1 MVKRR
6 LSLVLAAALSLAA
19 LPLFAQQAA
28 GTDGRY
34 LIKFKNFQGASQAV
48 RAAGGNPVLEL
59 AEQSAIAAYLP
70 AQAIEGLRHNPN
82 VELVE
87 EDALR
92 WPMAQVTP
100 YGITMVQADQ
110 VSDANAGNTTIC
122 IIDSGYYTAHE
133 DLAGNQVTGVNN
145 SGTGNWYEDSC
156 GHGTHVAGTISA
168 LANSTGVVGVLPNG
182 HVNLRAQKVFNNAD
196 CKWTYASTLVQA
208 LNNCRAALPAGQ
220 RLVVSMSLG
229 GNVSSVTEN
238 NAFQSAYNAG
248 VLSVAAAGNAGT
260 TQKSYPASYASVISV
275 AAVDSNKALAS
286 FSQRNS
292 SVELAAPGV
301 GVLSTVPFAAS
312 SVTAAGIVANGENIE
327 GSARTNASGTLVD
340 GGLCS
345 TAGSWAGQVVLCQR
359 GTDTFATK
367 VASVKNGGGVA
378 AVIYN
383 NVSGGFS
390 GTLNGTSTI
399 PAISISQED
408 GNTLKSGA
416 LNAGAVV
423 ANAGGVGSGYAYYD
437 GTSMATPH
445 VSGVAA
451 LVWSN
456 VPSKTNAEIRAALQI
471 TAEDLG
477 TAGKDNS
484 YGYGLIRAKAALDYL
499 GGGSPPA
506 NQAPVASFNRSC
518 TNLDCSFTSTS
529 TDADG
534 TVASWS
540 WDFGDGGTA
549 NVANPSHTFAS
560 EGTKTVTLV
569 VTDNNGAASN
579 TASQT
584 FNVTAAP
591 PPGSITLQASG
602 FKNKGVNNVNLSW
615 SGTSG
620 SSNVYRN
627 GGLIATVPSGTTTY
641 TDNTGTKGAASFTYK
656 VCNTSDTSVC
666 SSNVTIVF

>member
-6 LSLVLAAALSLAA
+6 LSLVLAAAFALAA
-19 LPLFAQQAA
+19 SQLFAQQSANSE
-28 GTDGRY
+28 GRY
-34 LIKFKNFQGASQAV
+34 LIKFKDFRGAAQAV
-48 RAAGGNPVLEL
+48 RAAGGNPVVEL
-59 AEQSAIAAYLP
+59 AEQAAIAAYLP

-133 DLAGNQVTGVNN
+133 DLAGNQVSGVNN

-168 LANSTGVVGVLPNG
+168 LANSAGVVGVLPNG
-182 HVNLRAQKVFNNAD
+182 KVNLRAQKVFNNAD

-229 GNVSSVTEN
+229 GNISSVTEDS
-238 NAFQSAYNAG
+238 AFQSAYNAG
-248 VLSVAAAGNAGT
+248 VLSVAAAGNAGNT
-260 TQKSYPASYASVISV
+260 RKSYPASYASVISV
-275 AAVDSNKALAS
+275 AAVDSNKAVAS
-286 FSQRNS
+286 FSQQNNA
-292 SVELAAPGV
+292 VELAAPGV

-312 SVTAAGIVANGENIE
+312 TVVANGIVASGENIE
-327 GSARTNASGTLVD
+327 GSARANAGGTLVD

-345 TAGSWAGQVVLCQR
+345 TAGSWSGKVVLCQR

-383 NVSGGFS
+383 NVPGGFS

-408 GNTLKSGA
+408 GNSLKSGA
-416 LNAGAVV
+416 LNTAATVN
-423 ANAGGVGSGYAYYD
+423 NAGGVGSGYAYYD

-456 VPSKTNAEIRAALQI
+456 APTKTNVQIRAALQA

-477 TAGKDNS
+477 AVGRDNA
-484 YGYGLIRAKAALDYL
+484 YGYGLIRAKNALDSL
-499 GGGSPPA
+499 GGGSPPP
-506 NQAPVASFNRSC
+506 NQAPVASFTKSC
-518 TNLDCSFTSTS
+518 TNLACSFTDTS

-534 TVASWS
+534 TIASRS
-540 WDFGDGGTA
+540 WDFGDGVTSTA
-549 NVANPSHTFAS
+549 TNPSHTYGAD
-560 EGTKTVTLV
+560 GTYTITLV
-569 VTDNNGAASN
+569 VTDNTGAGSN
-579 TASQT
+579 TASQSV
-584 FNVTAAP
+584 NLSSAP
-591 PPGSITLQASG
+591 PPTITLQASG
-602 FKNKGVNNVNLSW
+602 FKNKGVNTVNLIW
-615 SGTSG
+615 SGATSTID
-620 SSNVYRN
+620 VYRN
-627 GGLIATVPSGTTTY
+627 GLFRATVTGTSY
-641 TDNTGTKGAASFTYK
+641 TDNTGQKGSATYTYK
-656 VCNTSDTSVC
+656 VCNTGTNTC
-666 SSNVTIVF
+666 SADVPVVF

>member
-1 MVKRR
+1 
-6 LSLVLAAALSLAA
+6 
-19 LPLFAQQAA
+19 
-28 GTDGRY
+28 
-34 LIKFKNFQGASQAV
+34 
-48 RAAGGNPVLEL
+48 
-59 AEQSAIAAYLP
+59 
-70 AQAIEGLRHNPN
+70 
-82 VELVE
+82 
-87 EDALR
+87 
-92 WPMAQVTP
+92 
-100 YGITMVQADQ
+100 MVQADQ

-122 IIDSGYYTAHE
+122 IIDSGYYASHE
-133 DLAGNQVTGVNN
+133 DLAGNHVSGINN
-145 SGTGNWYEDSC
+145 TGTGNWYEDSC

-168 LANSTGVVGVLPNG
+168 LTNSTGVVGVLPNG
-182 HVNLRAQKVFNNAD
+182 KVNLRSQKVFDGAD
-196 CKWTYASTLVQA
+196 CKWTYASTLVSA

-260 TQKSYPASYASVISV
+260 TQKSYPASYSSVISV
-275 AAVDSNKALAS
+275 AAVDSNKVLAS

-312 SVTAAGIVANGENIE
+312 SVTAAGITANGENME

-345 TAGSWAGQVVLCQR
+345 TAGSWAGKVVLCQR

-367 VASVKNGGGVA
+367 VASVKNGGGVG

-408 GNTLKSGA
+408 GNALLAGA
-416 LNAGAVV
+416 QNAGAVV
-423 ANAGGVGSGYAYYD
+423 ANAGGIGSGYAYYD

-456 VPSKTNAEIRAALQI
+456 VPTKTNAEIRAALQA

-484 YGYGLIRAKAALDYL
+484 YGYGLVRAKAALDYL

-518 TNLDCSFTSTS
+518 TNLACSFTSTS
-529 TDADG
+529 TGRGRHGRGLGLGLRRRRHRERRKPEPHLCGRGHQDRDAGRDG
-534 TVASWS
+534 QQWRGVQHGEPDVQRDRGPAARQHHAPGLGIQEQGREQREPELDRHERLERCLPQWRE
-540 WDFGDGGTA
+540 DHFGDLCHERYGQHRHQGRGNFHVQGVQRDNDDLFVGRAGRVLAFGG
-549 NVANPSHTFAS
+549 NLRKRPAS
-560 EGTKTVTLV
+560 AGRFISR
-569 VTDNNGAASN
+569 GGSR
-579 TASQT
+579 
-584 FNVTAAP
+584 AP
-591 PPGSITLQASG
+591 RRRTSRPP
-602 FKNKGVNNVNLSW
+602 
-615 SGTSG
+615 
-620 SSNVYRN
+620 
-627 GGLIATVPSGTTTY
+627 
-641 TDNTGTKGAASFTYK
+641 
-656 VCNTSDTSVC
+656 
-666 SSNVTIVF
+666 